1 MTLTSRGAWGLV
13 CAVSLGIHLVS
24 LQQVAVTVAVP
35 AITTPPSYGELIFL
49 GAIAGPVEPV
59 GPAAGSVAQPPAASE
74 PPTLSWYGTT
84 PEPPALS
91 RDLPQALHLLQE
103 PTAPPPRVMPSKL
116 FAQEKQYPQ
125 MVTRVALTP
134 RSTTAPVWIRGP
146 ARHRELISR
155 PPLPPYL
162 TRVPLT
168 RLRSQTTPR
177 TIDLQLRFTLTAGG
191 QVDHVEL
198 LQSSGD
204 PLLDLVGLQ
213 YLKDWRFAAVNPRD
227 VRHVAE
233 SWGQVTLRLDLE
245 PSAANDPSAF

>member
-1 MTLTSRGAWGLV
+1 MTLTSRTAWGLL
-13 CAVSLGIHLVS
+13 CAASVGIHLAS
-24 LQQVAVTVAVP
+24 LPHVAVTVAAP
-35 AITTPPSYGELIFL
+35 AITTPPSYGELVFL
-49 GAIAGPVEPV
+49 GAIASPVEPA
-59 GPAAGSVAQPPAASE
+59 GPIAAPIAQSPAAVEPPAI
-74 PPTLSWYGTT
+74 SWYGAA
-84 PEPPALS
+84 PEPPAIS

-103 PTAPPPRVMPSKL
+103 PAAPPARPMPSKL

-125 MVTRVALTP
+125 MVTRIALTP
-134 RSTTAPVWIRGP
+134 RITTVPVWIRGP
-146 ARHRELISR
+146 ARYRELVSR

-227 VRHVAE
+227 VRHAAE

-245 PSAANDPSAF
+245 PSAANDSPAF

>member
-1 MTLTSRGAWGLV
+1 MSLTPRAAWGLL
-13 CAVSLGIHLVS
+13 CAASVGIHLAS
-24 LQQVAVTVAVP
+24 LQHVAVTVAAP
-35 AITTPPSYGELIFL
+35 ALATPPGYGELIFL
-49 GAIAGPVEPV
+49 GAIAGPVEPA
-59 GPAAGSVAQPPAASE
+59 GPTAAPIVTPPAVSE
-74 PPTLSWYGTT
+74 PPSISWYGTT
-84 PEPPALS
+84 PEPPVLS

-103 PTAPPPRVMPSKL
+103 PAAPPARPMPSKL

-134 RSTTAPVWIRGP
+134 RITTAPIWIRGP
-146 ARHRELISR
+146 ARYRELVSR

-177 TIDLQLRFTLTAGG
+177 TMDLQLRFTLTTGG

-198 LQSSGD
+198 LRSSGD
-204 PLLDLVGLQ
+204 PLFDLVGLQ

-227 VRHVAE
+227 TRHAGE

-245 PSAANDPSAF
+245 PSTNDSTPF